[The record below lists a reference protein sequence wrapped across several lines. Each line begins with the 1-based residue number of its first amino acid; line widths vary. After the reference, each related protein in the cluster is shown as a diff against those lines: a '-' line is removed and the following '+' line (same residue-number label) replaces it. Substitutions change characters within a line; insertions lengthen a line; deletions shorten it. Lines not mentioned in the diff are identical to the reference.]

1 MTQLLEKAFAQASQL
16 SEPEQNA
23 LAEWLLEELASEKQ
37 WDEAFAQ
44 SPDVLARLAEEALAD
59 HRAGRTQLLDPDHL

>member
-1 MTQLLEKAFAQASQL
+1 VTQLLEKAFVEASRL

-23 LAEWLLEELASEKQ
+23 LAEWLLEELASEKE

-44 SPDVLARLAEEALAD
+44 SSEVLSRLAEEALAD
-59 HRAGRTQLLDPDHL
+59 HRAGHTQQLDPDKL